1 LKGVKSMDPTEVLT
15 RYRRFLTRVNYSKT
29 TVKNY
34 TATLQLF
41 LTWVTVSIGE
51 VTCDVISEYL
61 GSLHHR
67 RLRPKTVNCY
77 LDGIRRFYDY
87 LTFEERKDIVN
98 PVKNDYK
105 QILPKP
111 LPRFLK
117 DEELRI
123 LLRHITH
130 QRDRAILLLMLRC
143 GLRVGEVANLTFPAI
158 DFERRS
164 ILVLNGK
171 FRKDRI
177 VYMSDDTVDALQAYM
192 KTRPPSKART
202 VFLVQ
207 KGLYKGKPLSIRGI
221 QKRME
226 EYAKSTGVSVSCHRF
241 RHTMAT
247 QLLNADAMLPTVQ
260 QLMGHGCVSSTQRYA
275 KVSNTKVRRDYFKA
289 MAIII
294 GEHGSKD
301 QGLRTKGATQE

>member
-1 LKGVKSMDPTEVLT
+1 MDPTEVLLT

-34 TATLQLF
+34 TAILQLF
-41 LTWVTVSIGE
+41 LKWVTVSIDE
-51 VTCDVISEYL
+51 VTCDVVGEYL

-67 RLRPKTVNCY
+67 RLRPKTINCY

-87 LTFEERKDIVN
+87 LTFEERKDSAN

-130 QRDRAILLLMLRC
+130 LRDRAMLLLMLRC

-177 VYMSDDTVDALQAYM
+177 VYMSDDTIDALQAYT

-207 KGLYKGKPLSIRGI
+207 KGLYRGKPLSIRGI

-226 EYAKSTGVSVSCHRF
+226 NYAKSTGVSVSCHRF

-289 MAIII
+289 IAIII